1 MDNDNLFDPVNRM
14 VEFGM
19 GLAIAQQMV
28 KTMNMTNEN
37 VKIPGNFQDFH
48 AKYLTRICKTCGN
61 SNPVESRFC
70 SKCGDKLLIELPQ
83 IMMCQK
89 CNASNDSMSKYC
101 IECGTSLESCI
112 CAQCN
117 TENPSSAK
125 FCKNCGKKMT
135 TDEPITP
142 NP

>member
-28 KTMNMTNEN
+28 KSMNMTNEN

-48 AKYLTRICKTCGN
+48 SKFLSRICQSCGI

-70 SKCGDKLLIELPQ
+70 SKCGDKLLIETIQSKLCP
-83 IMMCQK
+83 K
-89 CNASNDSMSKYC
+89 CNTSNDYNSKYC
-101 IECGTSLESCI
+101 IECGETLVSNACSK
-112 CAQCN
+112 CN
-117 TENPSSAK
+117 TENPNTAK
-125 FCKNCGKKMT
+125 FCKNCGNKLQIE
-135 TDEPITP
+135 EPLK
-142 NP
+142 